1 MWSRDGRELF
11 YTAGNQLV
19 AVSVSTDS
27 VFEPDEPRVLF
38 EGPYELHDV
47 SLDGQQFLM
56 IKTDASPRTR
66 IRIVQNWSRDLE
78 RLAPLPE

>member
-1 MWSRDGRELF
+1 MPLAEALA
-11 YTAGNQLV
+11 Y
-19 AVSVSTDS
+19 AVQIVDTLDKAHRASV
-27 VFEPDEPRVLF
+27 VHR
-38 EGPYELHDV
+38 DV

-66 IRIVQNWSRDLE
+66 IRIVQNFSRELE